1 MRNGILKQITELQRL
16 SQAALKERWRELY
29 GTEPPV
35 YNRALLTKRLAY
47 RLQELAYGGVSE
59 VTRVRLREGLE
70 GDGLDAEAAEVARME
85 RRQRKNGLPVPGT
98 RLVREWRG
106 RRYEVTVLEGG
117 FEYEG
122 RPYRSLSAVTKAI
135 TGTHWNG
142 PAFFGLRK
150 PDGRRKS

>member
-16 SQAALKERWRELY
+16 SQAELKERWQELY

-59 VTRVRLREGLE
+59 VTRVRLRERLE
-70 GDGLDAEAAEVARME
+70 GDGLDAEAVEVARME

-150 PDGRRKS
+150 PKDRRES